1 MMACAQPDGGS
12 KHVRPAW
19 KAQTLRNRYRASGAL
34 GHAVN
39 FAGGV
44 AIGGVIALLFWLMVG

>member
-1 MMACAQPDGGS
+1 MKKSTQSGGGS
-12 KHVRPAW
+12 KHVRQAC

-44 AIGGVIALLFWLMVG
+44 AIGSIIVLFFCLMVG